1 MHRDI
6 REITADLNQLEDDLS
21 ALVDLCVKLRTE
33 KDALSQSQRELLDQ
47 RADMR
52 QKNKLAKE
60 RIQTMLNRFKDMELD
75 V

>member
-21 ALVDLCVKLRTE
+21 ALVDLCVKLRAE
-33 KDALSQSQRELLDQ
+33 NGALSQSQRELLDQ